1 MKIARHLFHW
11 LRDRP
16 WLATMF
22 WVIPAALL
30 PAVPIDETRY
40 LSIAWEMRRSGDA
53 IGLTLNGHP
62 YMDKSP
68 LLFWL
73 INVAWTLMG
82 VSTMA
87 ARSVCIAFAAGSVA
101 TVTAIARQFGHADPA
116 RAGWI
121 LLPFVVFGTFAPIAM
136 FDMPLV
142 CFVALGI
149 LGLVWWVKGRPGHGA
164 MLFLVAAIFGLLAKG
179 PVYLLHM
186 LGPVVLVRWWH
197 RAPIDRPWRLAA
209 GIASC
214 MVIACV
220 PLALWAITNAAR
232 FPDVPILH
240 TLSHQSVGRV
250 AHSFA
255 HKRPVYWYL
264 PWLIPFLLPWSF
276 LLQWRGARTNLG
288 CATGSGEGR
297 LGIAATLPAF
307 IAFSLISGKQIHY
320 LLPLLPG
327 AALLGAAMLQHGVT
341 PFSFGRM
348 RLLLAAVALV
358 WAWPVANAA
367 IGMPGNPHWYIA
379 ALVTSAL
386 LGLGA
391 LAMRDLTSQAEDDKL
406 RTVAFA
412 GLMGVVAMV
421 LLVGVHV
428 KAHMDPNELAETVK
442 NLQRR
447 GIMVAAVD
455 DEPGM
460 VTYLARL
467 PRPLPRITE
476 NAAWVHEHPEG
487 RALVHASQ
495 GVPPSFIESPILL
508 ADGWEGLV
516 PAPHLDEVHP

>member
-1 MKIARHLFHW
+1 MKIVRHLFHW

-16 WLATMF
+16 WLATML

-73 INVAWTLMG
+73 INVAWTLLG
-82 VSTMA
+82 VSTTA
-87 ARSVCIAFAAGSVA
+87 ARTVSIAFAAASVA
-101 TVTAIARQFGHADPA
+101 AVTAIARQFGHADPA
-116 RAGWI
+116 SAGWM
-121 LLPFVVFGTFAPIAM
+121 LLPFVIFGTFAPIAM

-149 LGLVWWVKGRPGHGA
+149 LGLVWWVKGRRVQGA
-164 MLFLVAAIFGLLAKG
+164 LLFVVTAIFGLLAKG

-186 LGPVVLVRWWH
+186 LGPVVLLRWWH
-197 RAPIDRPWRLAA
+197 GAPIERPWRLAA
-209 GIASC
+209 SIAGC
-214 MVIACV
+214 MVLACI

-240 TLSHQSVGRV
+240 TLTHQSMGRV

-255 HKRPVYWYL
+255 HRRPVYWYL
-264 PWLIPFLLPWSF
+264 PWVIPFLFPWSF
-276 LLQWRGARTNLG
+276 LVRWRGVGANLA
-288 CATGSGEGR
+288 CALGGGEGR
-297 LGIAATLPAF
+297 LGVAATLPAL

-327 AALLGAAMLQHGVT
+327 AALLGVAMVEHGVT
-341 PFSFGRM
+341 PFSFGRV
-348 RLLLAAVALV
+348 RLLLAAVALA

-367 IGMPGNPHWYIA
+367 VGMPGNAHWYVA

-386 LGLGA
+386 LCLGA
-391 LAMRDLTSQAEDDKL
+391 LATRGITSHTEGDQL
-406 RTVAFA
+406 RVAAFA
-412 GLMGVVAMV
+412 GLMAIAAVV

-428 KAHMDPNELAETVK
+428 KAHMDPGELADAVK
-442 NLQRR
+442 AFQRR
-447 GIMVAAVD
+447 GIVVAAVD

-467 PRPLPRITE
+467 PRPLPRIVDNPT
-476 NAAWVHEHPEG
+476 WVRAHPDG
-487 RALVHASQ
+487 RALVHAGQ
-495 GVPPSFIESPILL
+495 GAPPSFVESPILL

-516 PAPHLDEVHP
+516 PAPHLNEVHP

>member
-1 MKIARHLFHW
+1 MKTARHVLFW

-40 LSIAWEMRRSGDA
+40 LSIAWEMRRSGNA

-73 INVAWTLMG
+73 INVAWTLLG
-82 VSTMA
+82 VSTLA
-87 ARSVCIAFAAGSVA
+87 ARAVSIAFAAASVA
-101 TVTAIARQFGHADPA
+101 TVTAMARQFGLNDPA
-116 RAGWI
+116 SAGWI
-121 LLPFVVFGTFAPIAM
+121 LLPFVLFGAFAPVAM
-136 FDMPLV
+136 FDLPLV
-142 CFVALGI
+142 CFVALGM
-149 LGLVWWVKGRPGHGA
+149 LGLVWWVKGRRVHGVL
-164 MLFLVAAIFGLLAKG
+164 LFLVAAIFGLLAKG
-179 PVYLLHM
+179 PVYLLHL
-186 LGPVVLVRWWH
+186 LGPMVLLRWWH
-197 RAPIDRPWRLAA
+197 GRPIERPWRFTA
-209 GIASC
+209 GITGCLAL
-214 MVIACV
+214 AGV

-232 FPDVPILH
+232 FPDVPMLH

-255 HKRPVYWYL
+255 HKRPVAWYL
-264 PWLIPFLLPWSF
+264 PWILPFLLPWSF
-276 LLQWRGARTNLG
+276 LLKWRGVRTNLA
-288 CATGSGEGR
+288 CAIGSGEGR
-297 LGIAATLPAF
+297 LGVAATVPAF
-307 IAFSLISGKQIHY
+307 IAFSFISGKQIHY

-327 AALLGAAMLQHGVT
+327 AALLGAAMVEHGVT
-341 PFSFGRM
+341 PFSFGRV
-348 RLLLAAVALV
+348 RLLLAAVALA

-367 IGMPGNPHWYIA
+367 VGMPGNATWYIA
-379 ALVTSAL
+379 ALATSAL

-391 LAMRDLTSQAEDDKL
+391 LATRGFASRAEGGQL
-406 RTVAFA
+406 RTAAFA
-412 GLMGVVAMV
+412 GLMAVVALV

-428 KAHMDPNELAETVK
+428 KAHMDPSELADTVK
-442 NLQRR
+442 ELQRR
-447 GIMVAAVD
+447 GVAVAAVG

-476 NAAWVHEHPEG
+476 NAAWVHANPEG

-495 GVPPSFIESPILL
+495 GAPPAFVESPILL

-516 PAPHLDEVHP
+516 PAPHLNEVHP